1 LASRTEGAAPL
12 RITRPTRQ
20 IVLMLAILIAVAAG
34 GVLVWPMVQPVFL
47 ANPYLN
53 GTIGIVF
60 VVGVLACFWQVF
72 QLFSSVAWIE
82 AVASG
87 GGQEEIERP
96 PSLLAAATAISRV
109 RGGRMQVTPASARSV
124 LDSVGARMEESRDI
138 TRYIANLLIFLGLLG
153 TFFGLATTV
162 PAVVETIR
170 SLQPTE
176 GEEGLAVFGRLMD
189 GLEDQLG
196 GMGTAFASS
205 LLGLAGSLVVGLLE
219 LFAGHGQ
226 NRFYREMEEW
236 LASITRQSLTSGEGE
251 GGGVDRSAMGTV
263 LDHMV
268 DQIETLQSLFAQS
281 DARRAE
287 TDARLQELTQAVGG
301 LTDRMGFGQ
310 VEAVEKLTAAQERL
324 AQAVEDGHAGGGLDE
339 ESRARLRSMDVQL
352 YTIAEALTRE
362 EDDRRDDWGLDI
374 DTSEA
379 LRADIA
385 QLTDALRALTR
396 AAEAPVQRRAATPP
410 PTRRPVPPRSMG
422 E

>member
-1 LASRTEGAAPL
+1 VASRTEGAETV

-20 IVLMLAILIAVAAG
+20 IVLMLIILACVIAG
-34 GVLVWPMVQPVFL
+34 SVLVWPMVQPVFL
-47 ANPYLN
+47 SSPYLN

-82 AVASG
+82 TVASG
-87 GGQEEIERP
+87 GGQAAMDKP
-96 PSLLAAATAISRV
+96 PSLLAAASAISRV
-109 RGGRMQVTPASARSV
+109 RGGRMQVTPASAKSV

-170 SLQPTE
+170 SLQPTA

-236 LASITRQSLTSGEGE
+236 LASITRVSLSSGEGD
-251 GGGVDRSAMGTV
+251 GGVDRSAIGTV

-268 DQIETLQSLFAQS
+268 DQIETLQSLFSQS
-281 DARRAE
+281 ETRRAE
-287 TDARLQELTQAVGG
+287 TDGRLQELAQAVGG

-310 VEAVEKLTAAQERL
+310 VDAVEKLTAAQERL
-324 AQAVEDGHAGGGLDE
+324 AQAVEEGHASGGLDE

-352 YTIAEALTRE
+352 FKIAEELSRTEGGAG
-362 EDDRRDDWGLDI
+362 RDEGV
-374 DTSEA
+374 SVGEA
-379 LRADIA
+379 LRADIG

-396 AAEAPVQRRAATPP
+396 AAEAPVQRRTASQQPM
-410 PTRRPVPPRSMG
+410 RRPPSPASRDIG

>member
-1 LASRTEGAAPL
+1 VASRTEGADTL

-20 IVLMLAILIAVAAG
+20 IVLMLIILACVIAG

-47 ANPYLN
+47 SSPYLN

-82 AVASG
+82 AVGSG
-87 GGQEEIERP
+87 GGGDAMDRP

-109 RGGRMQVTPASARSV
+109 RGGRMQVTPASAKSV

-205 LLGLAGSLVVGLLE
+205 LLGLAGSLVVG
-219 LFAGHGQ
+219 FWSCSRAMGRTGSTARWR
-226 NRFYREMEEW
+226 NGWPRSRASACRRARARAAW
-236 LASITRQSLTSGEGE
+236 TAAPSAPCWITWSTRSRRCRASIPNPRRG
-251 GGGVDRSAMGTV
+251 
-263 LDHMV
+263 
-268 DQIETLQSLFAQS
+268 
-281 DARRAE
+281 ARRP
-287 TDARLQELTQAVGG
+287 TRGFQELTQAVGG

-310 VEAVEKLTAAQERL
+310 IEAVEN
-324 AQAVEDGHAGGGLDE
+324 
-339 ESRARLRSMDVQL
+339 
-352 YTIAEALTRE
+352 
-362 EDDRRDDWGLDI
+362 
-374 DTSEA
+374 
-379 LRADIA
+379 
-385 QLTDALRALTR
+385 
-396 AAEAPVQRRAATPP
+396 
-410 PTRRPVPPRSMG
+410 
-422 E
+422 

>member
-1 LASRTEGAAPL
+1 LTSRSEGAETL

-20 IVLMLAILIAVAAG
+20 IVLMLLILACVIAG

-47 ANPYLN
+47 SSPYLN

-82 AVASG
+82 AVGSG
-87 GGQEEIERP
+87 GGQEAIGRP
-96 PSLLAAATAISRV
+96 PGLLAAASAITRV
-109 RGGRMQVTPASARSV
+109 RGGRMQVTPGSARSV

-236 LASITRQSLTSGEGE
+236 LASITRVSLSSGDGE

-268 DQIETLQSLFAQS
+268 DQIETLQSLYAQS
-281 DARRAE
+281 EARRTE
-287 TDARLQELTQAVGG
+287 TDAHIRELTQAVGG
-301 LTDRMGFGQ
+301 LADRMGFGQ

-324 AQAVEDGHAGGGLDE
+324 AQAVEDGHASGGLDE

-352 YTIAEALTRE
+352 YNIAESLARE
-362 EDDRRDDWGLDI
+362 DAPRRDEWGVEPA
-374 DTSEA
+374 EA

-396 AAEAPVQRRAATPP
+396 AAEAPVQRRAAAP
-410 PTRRPVPPRSMG
+410 PTRRPVPPRNVG

>member
-1 LASRTEGAAPL
+1 MASRTEGAQAV

-20 IVLMLAILIAVAAG
+20 IVLMLIILGCVLAGAV
-34 GVLVWPMVQPVFL
+34 VVWPMVQPVFL

-82 AVASG
+82 QTASG
-87 GGQEEIERP
+87 RGADTLDRP
-96 PSLLAAATAISRV
+96 PGLLAAATAISRQ
-109 RGGRMQVTPASARSV
+109 RGGRMQVTQSSAKTV
-124 LDSVGARMEESRDI
+124 LDSVGTRMEESRDI
-138 TRYIANLLIFLGLLG
+138 TRYIASLLIFLGLLG

-162 PAVVETIR
+162 PAVVDTIR

-176 GEEGLAVFGRLMD
+176 GEEGIAVFNRLMN

-226 NRFYREMEEW
+226 NRFYRELEEW
-236 LASITRQSLTSGEGE
+236 LASITRVSLSGGEGE
-251 GGGVDRSAMGTV
+251 GGVDRSAIGTV

-268 DQIETLQSLFAQS
+268 DQIETLQSLYSQS
-281 DARRAE
+281 EARRAE
-287 TDARLQELTQAVGG
+287 TDAHLRELTQAVGG

-324 AQAVEDGHAGGGLDE
+324 AQAVEDGHASGGMDE
-339 ESRARLRSMDVQL
+339 ESRMRLRSIDVQL
-352 YTIAEALTRE
+352 YKIAEALGSE
-362 EDDRRDDWGLDI
+362 ESDEGVTDN
-374 DTSEA
+374 EA
-379 LRADIA
+379 LRADIN

-396 AAEAPVQRRAATPP
+396 AAEAPVQRRAAAQG
-410 PTRRPVPPRSMG
+410 RRPASMRSREAG

>member
-1 LASRTEGAAPL
+1 M
-12 RITRPTRQ
+12 TRPTRQ
-20 IVLMLAILIAVAAG
+20 IVLMLAILIAVVAG

-47 ANPYLN
+47 SSPYLN

-60 VVGVLACFWQVF
+60 IVGVLACFWQVF

-87 GGQEEIERP
+87 QEATDRP
-96 PSLLAAATAISRV
+96 PSLLAAATAITRV
-109 RGGRMQVTPASARSV
+109 RGGRMQVTPATAKSV

-236 LASITRQSLTSGEGE
+236 LASITRVSLSSGEGE

-268 DQIETLQSLFAQS
+268 DQIETLQSLYAQS
-281 DARRAE
+281 EARRAE
-287 TDARLQELTQAVGG
+287 TDARIRELVQAVGG

-310 VEAVEKLTAAQERL
+310 VEAIEKLTAAQARL
-324 AQAVEDGHAGGGLDE
+324 AQAVEDGHASGGLDE

-352 YTIAEALTRE
+352 YNIADALTRE
-362 EDDRRDDWGLDI
+362 DRARRDDWGVDP
-374 DTSEA
+374 SEA

-396 AAEAPVQRRAATPP
+396 AAEAPVQRRAAAAPP
-410 PTRRPVPPRSMG
+410 PARRPVPPRSMG

>member
-1 LASRTEGAAPL
+1 
-12 RITRPTRQ
+12 
-20 IVLMLAILIAVAAG
+20 V
-34 GVLVWPMVQPVFL
+34 VQPVFL
-47 ANPYLN
+47 ASPYLN

-72 QLFSSVAWIE
+72 QLFSSVAWIDT
-82 AVASG
+82 VGSG
-87 GGQEEIERP
+87 GGGDAMDRP

-109 RGGRMQVTPASARSV
+109 RGGRMQVTPASAKSV

-138 TRYIANLLIFLGLLG
+138 TRYIANLADFPGLLG

-236 LASITRQSLTSGEGE
+236 LASITRVSLSSGDGD
-251 GGGVDRSAMGTV
+251 GGVDRGAIGTV

-268 DQIETLQSLFAQS
+268 DQIETLQSLYSQS
-281 DARRAE
+281 EASRAE

-310 VEAVEKLTAAQERL
+310 IEAVEKLTAAQERL
-324 AQAVEDGHAGGGLDE
+324 AQAVEEGHASGGIDE

-352 YTIAEALTRE
+352 FKIAEELSRARAPWG
-362 EDDRRDDWGLDI
+362 RDEGV
-374 DTSEA
+374 SVGEA
-379 LRADIA
+379 LRADIG

-396 AAEAPVQRRAATPP
+396 AAEAPVQRRAAAQQGQCAAAPSPRGRVSGSSAAWPFSAVPETDFRARSGRASW
-410 PTRRPVPPRSMG
+410 TRSPRF
-422 E
+422 

>member
-1 LASRTEGAAPL
+1 
-12 RITRPTRQ
+12 
-20 IVLMLAILIAVAAG
+20 
-34 GVLVWPMVQPVFL
+34 
-47 ANPYLN
+47 
-53 GTIGIVF
+53 
-60 VVGVLACFWQVF
+60 
-72 QLFSSVAWIE
+72 
-82 AVASG
+82 
-87 GGQEEIERP
+87 
-96 PSLLAAATAISRV
+96 
-109 RGGRMQVTPASARSV
+109 MQVTPASAKSV

-236 LASITRQSLTSGEGE
+236 LASITRVSLSSGDGE
-251 GGGVDRSAMGTV
+251 GGVDRGAIGTV

-268 DQIETLQSLFAQS
+268 DQIETLQSLYSQS
-281 DARRAE
+281 EARRAE
-287 TDARLQELTQAVGG
+287 TDERIQELTQAVGG

-310 VEAVEKLTAAQERL
+310 IEAVEKLTAAQERL
-324 AQAVEDGHAGGGLDE
+324 AQAVEEGHASGGSTRKAVRACGRWTCSC
-339 ESRARLRSMDVQL
+339 SRS
-352 YTIAEALTRE
+352 
-362 EDDRRDDWGLDI
+362 
-374 DTSEA
+374 
-379 LRADIA
+379 
-385 QLTDALRALTR
+385 
-396 AAEAPVQRRAATPP
+396 
-410 PTRRPVPPRSMG
+410 PRSCRAYQ
-422 E
+422 

>member
-1 LASRTEGAAPL
+1 VASRTEGADTL

-20 IVLMLAILIAVAAG
+20 IVLMLIILGCVIAGAVF
-34 GVLVWPMVQPVFL
+34 VWPLVQPVFL
-47 ANPYLN
+47 SSPYLN

-72 QLFSSVAWIE
+72 QLFSSVAWID
-82 AVASG
+82 AVGSG
-87 GGQEEIERP
+87 GGQDAMDRP
-96 PSLLAAATAISRV
+96 PGLLAAATAISRV
-109 RGGRMQVTPASARSV
+109 RGGRMQVTPASAKSV

-205 LLGLAGSLVVGLLE
+205 LAGSGRIAGRGLLE

-236 LASITRQSLTSGEGE
+236 LASITRVSLSAGDGE
-251 GGGVDRSAMGTV
+251 GGVDRGAIGTV

-268 DQIETLQSLFAQS
+268 DQIETCRASTPNPRRG
-281 DARRAE
+281 ARRP
-287 TDARLQELTQAVGG
+287 THV
-301 LTDRMGFGQ
+301 
-310 VEAVEKLTAAQERL
+310 
-324 AQAVEDGHAGGGLDE
+324 
-339 ESRARLRSMDVQL
+339 SRN
-352 YTIAEALTRE
+352 
-362 EDDRRDDWGLDI
+362 
-374 DTSEA
+374 
-379 LRADIA
+379 
-385 QLTDALRALTR
+385 
-396 AAEAPVQRRAATPP
+396 
-410 PTRRPVPPRSMG
+410 
-422 E
+422 

>member
-1 LASRTEGAAPL
+1 VASRTEGADTL

-20 IVLMLAILIAVAAG
+20 IVLMLIILGCVIAGAVF
-34 GVLVWPMVQPVFL
+34 VWPLVQPVFL
-47 ANPYLN
+47 SSPYLN

-82 AVASG
+82 AVGSG
-87 GGQEEIERP
+87 GGQEAMDRP

-109 RGGRMQVTPASARSV
+109 RGGRMQVTPASAKSV

-236 LASITRQSLTSGEGE
+236 LASITRVSLSSGDGE
-251 GGGVDRSAMGTV
+251 GGVDRSAIGTV

-268 DQIETLQSLFAQS
+268 DQIETLQSLYSQS
-281 DARRAE
+281 EARRAE
-287 TDARLQELTQAVGG
+287 TDERIQELTQAVGG

-324 AQAVEDGHAGGGLDE
+324 AQAVEEGHASGGLDE

-352 YTIAEALTRE
+352 FKIAEELSRVPATGGGSDE
-362 EDDRRDDWGLDI
+362 GV
-374 DTSEA
+374 SVGEA
-379 LRADIA
+379 LRADIG

-396 AAEAPVQRRAATPP
+396 AAEAPVQRRAAAQQQVRRP
-410 PTRRPVPPRSMG
+410 PTPRSRDIG